1 MGLER
6 YPDFYSPKIMDPS
19 LDSVSLCLILTLSL
33 IENVGIGS
41 RKTILYTN
49 NLIAVKIV
57 LNLLNSVTLYR

>member
-6 YPDFYSPKIMDPS
+6 YPDFYSQKIMDPS